1 MNTLMKTL
9 LKLACISMQ
18 ISTMLSQ
25 LNIVTFLKETYNQA
39 NKVLCSSVLRIISFH
54 LKRI

>member
-1 MNTLMKTL
+1 
-9 LKLACISMQ
+9 MQ